1 MEALLTLL
9 FNALLLVFVVK
20 LFFALFHMKLVVILL
35 YIAVLLFAMAL
46 TGRFPASYILI
57 GDQRRED
64 PTQSTQASCIM
75 ILWSKVNSDGILLD
89 ALADVVKVGEQ
100 YRVDATSEE
109 DEDIRINPR

>member
-1 MEALLTLL
+1 MNLSPFSL
-9 FNALLLVFVVK
+9 
-20 LFFALFHMKLVVILL
+20 
-35 YIAVLLFAMAL
+35 
-46 TGRFPASYILI
+46 ASYILI

>member
-1 MEALLTLL
+1 MNLSPFSL
-9 FNALLLVFVVK
+9 
-20 LFFALFHMKLVVILL
+20 
-35 YIAVLLFAMAL
+35 
-46 TGRFPASYILI
+46 ASYILI
-57 GDQRRED
+57 GDQRREG